1 MLSTSAVSDTHTLP
15 PIVLLLDDERDILE
29 MYSAHFEAE
38 GVWVATAAS
47 AREGLIAVEELRPDL
62 IVTDIGFGG
71 EPSGATFAQ
80 AVKERAETSG
90 IPLIVL
96 TGLANQD
103 MPSTVKED
111 ADLFLRKPVAPQ
123 ALLLNVR
130 RLLESSHVLRD
141 RSERVRARV
150 TPLLHKS
157 ADLLA
162 RSKTSVGPVPEEH
175 ARCPQCCEPLSWL
188 ERGRIDTREFDYYQW
203 CSRGCG
209 LYCFDI
215 AARNWIR
222 LV

>member
-1 MLSTSAVSDTHTLP
+1 MFADSAVSDTNSLP

-47 AREGLIAVEELRPDL
+47 AREGLIAVEDLRPDL

-80 AVKERAETSG
+80 ALKERRETSG

-103 MPSTVKED
+103 MPSTVRED
-111 ADLFLRKPVAPQ
+111 ADLFLRKPVAPE

-130 RLLESSHVLRD
+130 RLLESSHALRA
-141 RSERVRARV
+141 RSERLRARV
-150 TPLLHKS
+150 APLMDKS

-162 RSKTSVGPVPEEH
+162 RSKTLVNSVPGQH
-175 ARCPQCCEPLSWL
+175 ARCPHCCEPLSWL
-188 ERGRIDTREFDYYQW
+188 ERGRIDTREFDYYHW

-215 AARNWIR
+215 AARTWIR

>member
-1 MLSTSAVSDTHTLP
+1 MRSSSAVVETEPLP

-47 AREGLIAVEELRPDL
+47 AREGMVAVEELRPDL
-62 IVTDIGFGG
+62 VVTDIGFGA
-71 EPSGATFAQ
+71 ETSGATFAQ
-80 AVKERAETSG
+80 ALKERPETSG

-96 TGLANQD
+96 TGLATED
-103 MPSTVKED
+103 MPTSVRKD

-130 RLLESSHVLRD
+130 RLLESSHVLRA

-150 TPLLHKS
+150 APLMQRS
-157 ADLLA
+157 ADLLGRA
-162 RSKTSVGPVPEEH
+162 KTSVTPVPHHE
-175 ARCPQCCEPLSWL
+175 ARCPQCCEPLSWV
-188 ERGRIDTREFDYYQW
+188 ERGRVDAREFDYYHW
-203 CSRGCG
+203 CERGCG

-215 AARNWIR
+215 AARKWIR

>member
-1 MLSTSAVSDTHTLP
+1 MLSSSAVSESPSLP

-38 GVWVATAAS
+38 GVWVATASS
-47 AREGLIAVEELRPDL
+47 AREGMVAVQELRPDL
-62 IVTDIGFGG
+62 VVTDIGFGA

-80 AVKERAETSG
+80 ALKERPETWG

-96 TGLANQD
+96 TGLATQD
-103 MPSTVKED
+103 MPSSVRED
-111 ADLFLRKPVAPQ
+111 ADLFLRKPIAPQ

-130 RLLESSHVLRD
+130 RLLESSGVLRA
-141 RSERVRARV
+141 RSERVRAKV
-150 TPLLHKS
+150 APLLQKS

-162 RSKTSVGPVPEEH
+162 RPTAPVTHVPSQD
-175 ARCPQCCEPLSWL
+175 ARCPQCCEPLTWI
-188 ERGRIDTREFDYYQW
+188 ERGRIDAREFEYYQW
-203 CSRGCG
+203 CARGCG

-215 AARNWIR
+215 AARKWIR